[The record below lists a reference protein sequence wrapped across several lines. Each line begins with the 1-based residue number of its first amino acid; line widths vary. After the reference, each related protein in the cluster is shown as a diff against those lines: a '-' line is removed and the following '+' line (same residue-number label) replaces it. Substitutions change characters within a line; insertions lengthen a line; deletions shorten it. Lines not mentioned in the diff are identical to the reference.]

1 MLNPMFLE
9 MALLPNETFE
19 VQSGVLKPV
28 TNKSGSDRF
37 YLIIIYVTRQSKGFI
52 NVVCKSE

>member
-1 MLNPMFLE
+1 MFLE